1 MSNSNAKR
9 YYQYQ
14 PDPAYIDPLIALA
27 PTPHNLSRLV
37 NNHQQQQQQQ
47 PTSSSSPDDSIRRV
61 FTSAF
66 LRASSIGDSDLLEW
80 LLAKPSHSHNHVEHC
95 LSPPPPH
102 STLRSINTQKPINS
116 NSDQKP
122 SLSSTV
128 SNLLPPGRAREWVDL
143 DARDEDQSPAI
154 VLAAAFGHPESVR
167 ALVDGIG
174 GDVVDSRDSVGWT
187 ALHWA
192 ARNGDFTIVSYLLNH
207 GASTR
212 LVSFSDTPSLVKLNL
227 DSTLM
232 TSNSSISLTSP
243 ISSSP
248 NSQSTSSPSSS
259 TQSSSHPPP
268 PLRTRNQQKKTRGL
282 RPIDLVKPNQDGEN
296 IRHIL
301 KLAEEAK
308 YLYRRV
314 NSISSS
320 SSSSA
325 SNSRPNSR
333 ASSTRFLRNHRSPTD
348 HTQVIELIRLS
359 STLLGIDPKLFER
372 TNSDDHRNRK
382 LSRRDGNELLRR
394 GTAVG
399 YLSST
404 EDWEDEQFHERF
416 DWNGLRHDQM
426 LVFSFE
432 DLDQIFEVV
441 INCLEPRQN
450 RQDRF
455 TPVNLL
461 FLFSRFAGHL
471 GFQELLENLLL
482 GSIDKIEEVILS
494 RQENMANSAF
504 WLFNSITMLYYLEKD
519 PVLKIQTTSVR
530 DHLRELINEI
540 YVFIIREA
548 ERRLDKIIDSCLL
561 DHEPLRGLGDV
572 EFEPEG
578 SWSFVKAFTS
588 KRTRNN
594 SARASIPSFRRGSDH
609 STPPSTPA
617 PSSTS
622 TGDSFQILL
631 RSNPSPSNLTITQ
644 NREPIDE
651 RSAHPRK
658 VSNLLESVLFLLQAY
673 EIHPLIII
681 QSFSQI
687 FYWLTS
693 ELFNRIISRRKYLC
707 RSRSVQ
713 IQENLK
719 VIRSFVSS
727 SRLPPLILE
736 KFLTRLD
743 CLLRWIERL
752 SSIESFDELIG
763 LISREDFKGH
773 LNPIQILKSYKDY
786 RFEVGE
792 SRLGEECRAY
802 LIETQ
807 QCFERLKAERR
818 MELERS
824 EKSLDQRDDVQSKGD
839 EDEDRS
845 AEGFYLLTKEFDRYF
860 EREEVE
866 EGDDGLGIYRDFEP
880 VDGSENLG
888 ELVDSRHMVSHF
900 IIFFF
905 LLFFTKFNQ
914 IFSSSYV
921 SS

>member
-268 PLRTRNQQKKTRGL
+268 PRRRHQTSSSIDPHSPTSTPRRVRTRNQQKKTRGL

-359 STLLGIDPKLFER
+359 STLLGIDPILFER

-578 SWSFVKAFTS
+578 SWSF
-588 KRTRNN
+588 
-594 SARASIPSFRRGSDH
+594 
-609 STPPSTPA
+609 
-617 PSSTS
+617 
-622 TGDSFQILL
+622 
-631 RSNPSPSNLTITQ
+631 
-644 NREPIDE
+644 
-651 RSAHPRK
+651 
-658 VSNLLESVLFLLQAY
+658 
-673 EIHPLIII
+673 
-681 QSFSQI
+681 
-687 FYWLTS
+687 
-693 ELFNRIISRRKYLC
+693 
-707 RSRSVQ
+707 
-713 IQENLK
+713 
-719 VIRSFVSS
+719 
-727 SRLPPLILE
+727 
-736 KFLTRLD
+736 
-743 CLLRWIERL
+743 
-752 SSIESFDELIG
+752 
-763 LISREDFKGH
+763 
-773 LNPIQILKSYKDY
+773 IQISTDP
-786 RFEVGE
+786 GE
-792 SRLGEECRAY
+792 PKGYPIFCIIKQTTTTNPGKVLNEAGLPGGLQRPPESDPDPQELQGLQVRGGRE
-802 LIETQ
+802 
-807 QCFERLKAERR
+807 LKAERR

-888 ELVDSRHMVSHF
+888 ELVDSRHMLPFGLPDQIGKMMRSFRVCRFNDLENDGSINKSEDKRRRRSKRLEFGRLRSYEYESESESESEVEEGSNEDERSTTDGLEEQMDGLDLHPAESPPGAQHLASDDSKHDVMVEF
-900 IIFFF
+900 DDELVPIVDQKTLKKLQT
-905 LLFFTKFNQ
+905 LLKKP
-914 IFSSSYV
+914 
-921 SS
+921 